1 MYRTNCRSCGKNKLL
16 KILDLGPQPLA
27 GGFLSADADSIEK
40 EKHYPLPIHICQNCG
55 LVQTLNVIPPK
66 VLFTNY
72 CFSSSTIPSLVT
84 HFENYAQWLKKKF
97 KPEFVVE
104 FGCNDGI
111 LMEPLKHLGIKTC
124 GVDISKNITEMA
136 KKKGL
141 DAIQGFF
148 DENMAEKIRKKHSRV
163 DIVTGSNAFPHNDQ
177 PEKILKAAKK
187 ILKKDGHIVL
197 EIMYV
202 GDLLESLQWDS
213 MYHEHLSY
221 FCATTLEVLFNR
233 FGFHMV
239 EVEHLP
245 MHAGSLRVVAAI
257 NPLEKAKP
265 SVTAIFKNEK
275 LKKMT
280 EVATWQEFSRQVR
293 RKIDIVRTVM
303 KRLSASGRIW
313 GYGAAGR
320 ATMWVNACE
329 MTYLEAMVDSSPLR
343 SGRLMPGTH
352 TPIVFPDALK
362 VDPPDYIFVTAWNYF
377 ETIRAKETWFKG
389 IWVVPLPELT
399 FF

>member
-1 MYRTNCRSCGKNKLL
+1 MYRTTCRACGKNKLL
-16 KILDLGPQPLA
+16 KILDLSPQPLA
-27 GGFLSADADSIEK
+27 GGFLSPDTDSIQK
-40 EKHYPLPIHICQNCG
+40 EKLYPLPIDICQNCG
-55 LVQTLNVIPPK
+55 LVQTLHVIPPK

-84 HFENYAQWLKKKF
+84 HFENYAKWLKKKF

-111 LMEPLKHLGIKTC
+111 LMEPLERLGVKTC
-124 GVDISKNITEMA
+124 GIDISKNITEMA
-136 KKKGL
+136 KEKGL
-141 DAIQGFF
+141 NSIQGFF
-148 DENMAEKIRKKHSRV
+148 DEKMAEKIIKKNGRA
-163 DIVTGSNAFPHNDQ
+163 DIVTGSNAFPHNDY
-177 PEKILKAAKK
+177 PEIILKAAKK
-187 ILKKDGHIVL
+187 ILKKDGHLCL
-197 EIMYV
+197 EIMYA

-213 MYHEHLSY
+213 MYHEHLNY
-221 FCATTLEVLFNR
+221 FCVSTLEVLLNR
-233 FGFHMV
+233 FGFHTVDV
-239 EVEHLP
+239 ERLP
-245 MHAGSLRVVAAI
+245 MHAGSLRVVAAVD
-257 NPLEKAKP
+257 PKEKAQE
-265 SVTAIFKNEK
+265 SVAAILKYEK

-280 EVATWQEFSRQVR
+280 EVATWQEFSKQVR

-303 KRLSASGRIW
+303 KKLSASGRVW

-352 TPIVFPDALK
+352 TPIVFPDALR

-377 ETIRAKETWFKG
+377 ETIRKKEAWFKG
-389 IWVVPLPELT
+389 IWVVPLPNLT